1 MKENWKWISNDHT
14 IMLTNPSVNP
24 IVLQRPISGGH
35 VNGLRVPEDMLYTQ
49 FDGMLQAPLTISGQL
64 QVSSKQQCN
73 VSKLNGYP
81 LDALSHYLSNNG
93 ASQDTLHVEQ
103 AQFDEEPVYETLNGH
118 HLEQLLDRLWLDNEH
133 VELRG
138 VHIASAS
145 FQGLLE
151 YEVSRQWAG
160 EGKGK

>member
-1 MKENWKWISNDHT
+1 
-14 IMLTNPSVNP
+14 MLTNPSVNP
-24 IVLQRPISGGH
+24 IVLQRPISVGH
-35 VNGLRVPEDMLYTQ
+35 VNGLRVPEDMLYVQ
-49 FDGMLQAPLTISGQL
+49 VDGMLQAPLTINGQL
-64 QVSSKQQCN
+64 QVSSTQQCN
-73 VSKLNGYP
+73 VSLLNGYP
-81 LDALSHYLSNNG
+81 LEELSHYLNTNG

-103 AQFDEEPVYETLNGH
+103 AQFDEEPAYETLNGH

-151 YEVSRQWAG
+151 YEVSRQGTREG
-160 EGKGK
+160 EGIAFIN